1 MTWCY
6 CRIFLTLQCLVTGS
20 NFMTISL
27 LVLELRQFSFIRDW
41 PEILKSEILSSEF
54 CQISGDWDKFGIPN
68 LAQMSLTFSEL
79 LSENQQRDSNYTPPP
94 PQILGYIKNIAWI
107 KHYYQ
112 AATLG
117 KCLVGV
123 WPWILSFSLMCL
135 WHTSYPQI

>member
-1 MTWCY
+1 MQNT
-6 CRIFLTLQCLVTGS
+6 
-20 NFMTISL
+20 
-27 LVLELRQFSFIRDW
+27 
-41 PEILKSEILSSEF
+41 
-54 CQISGDWDKFGIPN
+54 
-68 LAQMSLTFSEL
+68 TFTVSEL

-112 AATLG
+112 AAALG

-135 WHTSYPQI
+135 WHTYPQILESYIRIWAEITEYKSQSFYFFQFVLQLKTAKHLYTFSVTLKLETNPP